1 MNQTSGMY
9 VFRTSLFNLFF
20 VNVDIG
26 LPGMTDST
34 IVEDSPNILAVLCL
48 VGRLFLLH
56 VGLLPYFAE
65 EDFA

>member
-1 MNQTSGMY
+1 M
-9 VFRTSLFNLFF
+9 FRTSLFNVFF

>member
-1 MNQTSGMY
+1 M
-9 VFRTSLFNLFF
+9 FRTSLFNLFF

-34 IVEDSPNILAVLCL
+34 ILEDSPNILAVLCL
-48 VGRLFLLH
+48 VGRLFLLGLH